1 MSVSNTAAGTAILGA
16 GIFAREAHLPALQ
29 ALGSLAPKLRAVYS
43 RSEKTAREFATQ
55 ATTILSTTP
64 DVYFDGDPSSNLDAL
79 LARSDISSVIVILP
93 ITQQPSIVL
102 KALAAGKHVLSEKPV
117 APDVASGAKLIAQY
131 EAQYKPKGLVW
142 RIAEN
147 FEAEPGFIL
156 AGRAIAAGK
165 IGKVTFFSSRTVNFI
180 DKNSKWYNTP
190 WRTVPDYQGG
200 FLLDG
205 GVHSVA
211 ALRVI
216 LPSAMTHLSG
226 FASLNKEWLA
236 PHDTINT
243 IIKNADSSHGIF
255 ELSFAAPSPSR
266 SDSGRDIVITGTD
279 GWLQVQ
285 QTLARDLVH
294 NIDKPIFRITIKS
307 ATRDANEELGPEK
320 EEVIDEPIRGV
331 ELEQASFFAALD
343 GKDDGLGSPLGALKD
358 VAVIEA
364 ALTSDGKLIDLEKL
378 ISQS

>member
-1 MSVSNTAAGTAILGA
+1 MSVSNAGTAILGA
-16 GIFAREAHLPALQ
+16 GIFAKEAHLPALQ
-29 ALGSLAPKLRAVYS
+29 ALGSLAPKLKAVYS
-43 RSEKTAREFATQ
+43 RSEKSARELAAEAT
-55 ATTILSTTP
+55 ALLNTIP
-64 DVYFDGDPSSNLDAL
+64 DVYFDGNPSSNLDAL
-79 LARSDISSVIVILP
+79 LARSDISSVIIVLP

-102 KALAAGKHVLSEKPV
+102 KALAAGKHVLSEKPI
-117 APDVASGAKLIAQY
+117 AGDVASGAKLIAQY
-131 EAQYKPKGLVW
+131 EAQYKHLGLVW
-142 RIAEN
+142 RVAEN
-147 FEAEPGFIL
+147 FEVEPGHTA

-180 DKNSKWYNTP
+180 DQDSKWYKTP
-190 WRTVPDYQGG
+190 WRTIPDYQGG

-236 PHDTINT
+236 PQDTINT
-243 IIKNADSSHGIF
+243 IIKNADGSHGIY

-266 SDSGRDIVITGTD
+266 SGAGGGLVITGTD

-285 QTLARDLVH
+285 QIMARDLIH
-294 NIDKPIFRITIKS
+294 NVEQPTFRITIKS
-307 ATRDANEELGPEK
+307 ATRDANGVLGPEK

-331 ELEQASFFAALD
+331 ELEQASFFAALE

-364 ALTSDGKLIDLEKL
+364 ALKSGGELIDLEKL